1 MGTICNSHAIVT
13 MKCFLLFF
21 FLKENSCL
29 FFETKLLPLLLGIN
43 LFKMRKHV
51 IASSTSPNLK
61 VESLISCLL
70 TGLDLIM
77 RRISV

>member
-13 MKCFLLFF
+13 MKCFLFF

-29 FFETKLLPLLLGIN
+29 KQTRNLLPLLLGIN
-43 LFKMRKHV
+43 LFQMRKHV
-51 IASSTSPNLK
+51 KASSTSPNVKL
-61 VESLISCLL
+61 ESLISCLL
-70 TGLDLIM
+70 GSLDLFM